1 MSKNKQ
7 TKIVKNKPLPPTKLY
22 DLTALPDKKHEEIVK
37 HANKGL
43 AACMADGKAAGYALV
58 TWHMDGTVG
67 VSYWAARGPIG
78 RSLMSAV
85 VHDALLKRVT
95 ETATV
100 EDLED
105 EGRIF
110 KL

>member
-1 MSKNKQ
+1 MSKKREL
-7 TKIVKNKPLPPTKLY
+7 KIVKNKPLPKAKLL
-22 DLTALPDKKHEEIVK
+22 DLSKLRDWKHEEIVK

-105 EGRIF
+105 EGRIS
-110 KL
+110 K

>member
-1 MSKNKQ
+1 MSKKREL
-7 TKIVKNKPLPPTKLY
+7 KIVKNKPLPKPKLI
-22 DLTALPDKKHEEIVK
+22 DLTTLPDFKHQEIVK

-58 TWHMDGTVG
+58 TWHMDGTMG

-78 RSLMSAV
+78 RSMMAAI

>member
-1 MSKNKQ
+1 MSKIKK
-7 TKIVKNKPLPPTKLY
+7 TKIVKNKPLPKAKLI
-22 DLTALPDKKHEEIVK
+22 DLSSIKDWKHEEIVT

-67 VSYWAARGPIG
+67 VSYWAARGMIG
-78 RSLMSAV
+78 RSLLPAV
-85 VHDALLKRVT
+85 VHDALLKRIT

-105 EGRIF
+105 EGRIS
-110 KL
+110 K